1 MFTYNNEVA
10 ILCID
15 LGIPLK
21 DLKNYVNT
29 DGELEFEH
37 LLKDGKKLAK
47 EKIKKIESSIDSIN
61 RTLQHIN
68 AQKTFQG
75 RDGYYSRYIFERY
88 YITIPCETIM
98 DAKEY
103 EKNLNHLF
111 SLAKGQ
117 NLQAS

>member
-21 DLKNYVNT
+21 DIKNYVNT

-68 AQKTFQG
+68 AKKHFRDAMAIIPVIFLNDIILQFPVKQSWMQKNMKK
-75 RDGYYSRYIFERY
+75 I
-88 YITIPCETIM
+88 
-98 DAKEY
+98 
-103 EKNLNHLF
+103 
-111 SLAKGQ
+111 
-117 NLQAS
+117 

>member
-47 EKIKKIESSIDSIN
+47 EKIKKI
-61 RTLQHIN
+61 
-68 AQKTFQG
+68 
-75 RDGYYSRYIFERY
+75 
-88 YITIPCETIM
+88 
-98 DAKEY
+98 
-103 EKNLNHLF
+103 
-111 SLAKGQ
+111 
-117 NLQAS
+117 